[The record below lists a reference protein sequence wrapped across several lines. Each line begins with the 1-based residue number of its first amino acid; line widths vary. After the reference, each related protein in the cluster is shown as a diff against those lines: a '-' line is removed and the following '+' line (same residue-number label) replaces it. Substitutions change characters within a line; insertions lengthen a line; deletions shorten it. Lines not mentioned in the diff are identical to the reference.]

1 MRDPSVPAV
10 PVAAKVAIVAIVA
23 MLLAGCVTS
32 DTGTPDSKA
41 SPAEAAR
48 INYELGAEYMRQGNL
63 ELARERLE
71 RAVSQNPDLAAARSA
86 LALVYDK
93 QGDTELADDQYR
105 SAVRLAPNDASVQN
119 TYAVFLCKRRR
130 YDEAVDYFTRAAS
143 NGRYGT
149 PEAALTN
156 AGVCLLQKP
165 DPVAAENYFRRALQR
180 DPGYSEALL
189 QMASLSLDRGNPL
202 RARAFVERYLDQ
214 HPPSPEILWVGL
226 RAERA
231 LGDREAAARHAG
243 TLREKFP
250 SSAEALTLIEGSDG
264 G

>member
-1 MRDPSVPAV
+1 MRAVLVP
-10 PVAAKVAIVAIVA
+10 
-23 MLLAGCVTS
+23 MLALILAGCVTS
-32 DTGTPDSKA
+32 HSGRPDSKG

-71 RAVSQNPDLAAARSA
+71 RAVSQDPDLAAARSA

-105 SAVRLAPNDASVQN
+105 SAVRLAPDDASVQN
-119 TYAVFLCKRRR
+119 TYAVFLCQRRR
-130 YDEAVDYFTRAAS
+130 YDDAVEYFSRAAA

-149 PEAALTN
+149 PAAALTN

-165 DPVAAENYFRRALQR
+165 DPVAAEGYFRRALQR
-180 DPGYSEALL
+180 NPGYNEALL
-189 QMASLSLDRGNPL
+189 QMAALSLERGNAL
-202 RARAFVERYLDQ
+202 RARAFVQRYLDQ

-231 LGDREAAARHAG
+231 LGDTAAAARYAAD
-243 TLREKFP
+243 LRERFP
-250 SSAEALTLIEGSDG
+250 SSVEALTLIEGSDG